1 MNNTGDLSRNFS
13 RHEFTCR
20 CGCGFDT
27 VDADLLH
34 LLQVEIRD
42 YYNRPVTIL
51 SGCRCFQ
58 HNLNTP
64 GAARDSMHMEAK
76 AADIR
81 VCSVSPRALYHY
93 LDRKYKKKYGL
104 GLYRDR
110 IHVDV
115 RPVRARWKKC

>member
-1 MNNTGDLSRNFS
+1 MGDISKNFS
-13 RHEFTCR
+13 RREFACH

-27 VDADLLH
+27 VDAELLH
-34 LLQVEIRD
+34 LLQTDIRD
-42 YYNRPVTIL
+42 YYNQPVTIL

-64 GAARDSMHMEAK
+64 GAASDSRHMEAK
-76 AADIR
+76 AADII

-104 GLYRDR
+104 GLYLDR

-115 RPVRARWKKC
+115 RPFRARWKKC